1 MAKRYKQHRLALLGI
16 GASALVALLVVILV
30 VAVSLAGGSQ
40 QEETSLPSDQLQ
52 VEDLYEGTR
61 SIPKFDYPQNQYDSQ
76 LFVEQDGFLRYDDG
90 KAVIGVD
97 VSEHQGDID
106 WQAVADAGVEF
117 VMLRVGYRGMT
128 QGLLNADA
136 TFAQNYEEARAAGLQ
151 VGAYFFSQA
160 ITDAE
165 AQAEADFA
173 VETLDGRELDYP
185 LVFDWEPPLPS
196 EELPA
201 EDLRAYAMT
210 GEEITG
216 FAKAFSQRVE
226 ELGYIPCVYT
236 NKHMAYNTF
245 NLTELNEYDLWYA
258 EYQPVPSLY
267 YHFRMWQYTASGTV
281 PGISGD
287 VDINIC
293 FDPY

>member
-1 MAKRYKQHRLALLGI
+1 M
-16 GASALVALLVVILV
+16 
-30 VAVSLAGGSQ
+30 
-40 QEETSLPSDQLQ
+40 
-52 VEDLYEGTR
+52 
-61 SIPKFDYPQNQYDSQ
+61 
-76 LFVEQDGFLRYDDG
+76 EQDGILRYDDG

-106 WQAVADAGVEF
+106 WQAVADTGVEF
-117 VMLRVGYRGMT
+117 AMLRVGYRGMT

-201 EDLRAYAMT
+201 EDLRAYAVT
-210 GEEITG
+210 GEEIPG
-216 FAKAFSQRVE
+216 FAKPFRSGWRSWAISPVCT
-226 ELGYIPCVYT
+226 PT
-236 NKHMAYNTF
+236 STWPTTP
-245 NLTELNEYDLWYA
+245 LT
-258 EYQPVPSLY
+258 
-267 YHFRMWQYTASGTV
+267 
-281 PGISGD
+281 
-287 VDINIC
+287 
-293 FDPY
+293 